1 MVLTKKGMDVM
12 KRIVMIAA
20 TIVLSF
26 TTIWM
31 TAMAH
36 PSTKTLRLDKNEENK
51 VDLVPNIKYT
61 KVENVSLKMH
71 LLIPN
76 KHEKPLPLIIFI
88 KGSAWGKIHPQNTYS
103 FIPQLVPFAKHG
115 YVVASIE
122 HRTSHQAK
130 FPAQLYD
137 VKAAVR
143 YLKSNADKYHI
154 DPNRVGVWGTSSGAH
169 LASLLGT
176 TDGITQL
183 EGTEGNLS
191 QSSTVQAIVD
201 WYGPTDFLQMSKFP
215 SKVDFNAADSPESK
229 VIGGPL
235 LQNIE
240 KVKRANPITY
250 VTPDDPPFLIMH
262 GDKDMQVPF
271 NQSELLYEALKKSGV
286 EADLYKIKGSGH
298 GDGFSH
304 PKVLQIVQTFFDSH
318 LKTN

>member
-1 MVLTKKGMDVM
+1 M
-12 KRIVMIAA
+12 KRIAMIAA
-20 TIVLSF
+20 TITLSF
-26 TTIWM
+26 TTIWI

-36 PSTKTLRLDKNEENK
+36 QTTKTLILDKNEENK
-51 VDLVPNIKYT
+51 VELLPNITYV

-71 LLIPN
+71 LLIPK
-76 KHEKPLPLIIFI
+76 KHDNHLPLIIFI
-88 KGSAWGKIHPQNTYS
+88 KGSAWGKNHPQNTYS
-103 FIPQLVPFAKHG
+103 YIPQLVPFAKHG

-143 YLKSNADKYHI
+143 YLKSNAGKYHI
-154 DPNRVGVWGTSSGAH
+154 DPKRVGVWGTSSGGH
-169 LASLLGT
+169 LAALLGT
-176 TDGITQL
+176 TGGLRLL
-183 EGTEGNLS
+183 EGKEGNLN
-191 QSSTVQAIVD
+191 QSSTVQAVVD

-215 SKVDFNAADSPESK
+215 SKVDFNAPDSPESML
-229 VIGGPL
+229 IGGPL
-235 LQNIE
+235 KENKQ
-240 KVKRANPITY
+240 KVRLANPITY

-262 GDKDMQVPF
+262 GDKDMQVPY

-304 PKVLQIVQTFFDSH
+304 HKILQIVQTFFDSH
-318 LKTN
+318 LMKN